1 MANTVD
7 DSCSLHQISV
17 GPQKT
22 LASSEASGSNTCIW
36 TQTRDEVD
44 HQHENAE
51 VEGKVA
57 GDTEKSGDDDES
69 ETNSLFDYDGSD
81 EEEEEEEEEAKG
93 NDSYI
98 STF

>member
-1 MANTVD
+1 M
-7 DSCSLHQISV
+7 S
-17 GPQKT
+17 
-22 LASSEASGSNTCIW
+22 IW

-51 VEGKVA
+51 VEGEVA

-81 EEEEEEEEEAKG
+81 EEEEEEEEEGGEEG
-93 NDSYI
+93 NDSDI